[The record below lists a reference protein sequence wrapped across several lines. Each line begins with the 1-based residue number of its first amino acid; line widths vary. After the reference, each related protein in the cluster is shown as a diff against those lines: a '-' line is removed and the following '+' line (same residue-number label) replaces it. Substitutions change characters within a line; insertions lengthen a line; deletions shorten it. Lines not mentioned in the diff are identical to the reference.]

1 MEIGDV
7 RFLSLTSMRCW
18 LPKLKRGVL
27 IFILCVCLCLSIFT
41 CLDPMPHIF
50 EGKKDGRLFTS
61 AKESKSEI
69 YNNAHKPYALEHI
82 RNGCLC

>member
-41 CLDPMPHIF
+41 CLDPFRIF
-50 EGKKDGRLFTS
+50 LRKDGRLFTITM
-61 AKESKSEI
+61 ESKSEI